1 MNNFDNFFDG
11 NASGDGGYRTP
22 VYHTPDPDDNG
33 KLKKRFAA
41 VTVMFVVVA
50 LIMCIAIVANVV
62 VLATMQSKVA
72 DSTGTA
78 ISDAVRNEYL
88 AALEEYLAGRD
99 IDQDMLDQLA
109 ELLNTSAASVAGRQT
124 INSTAHIIAGNSP
137 TQSSV
142 SGSGFVITATDSA
155 GKTARYVVTNAH
167 VVLETVKSG
176 SSVFP
181 PFVGSSGSYRFE
193 EYSYIYCRFGEDS
206 TTYSLQ
212 VVAVGSYQELV
223 NGEPVDTSYQDK
235 PDLAVLK
242 FTSAEPSE
250 EKHPSLNINS
260 DPLTYGDDIA
270 IVGYPQNVGLSVS
283 AGVISQPAH
292 EISDW
297 GYGEFCQTDA
307 AINSGNSGGPAV
319 NNRGEVI
326 GVVESKLISTSD
338 DDNIENMGY
347 LVTAATLVEFL
358 TKAGLTVVN
367 A

>member
-1 MNNFDNFFDG
+1 MENYDNFFNFNDQG
-11 NASGDGGYRTP
+11 RTP
-22 VYHTPDPDDNG
+22 VYHTPDPVDPKDNKSG
-33 KLKKRFAA
+33 KKF
-41 VTVMFVVVA
+41 TVITVLFVVIA

-193 EYSYIYCRFGEDS
+193 EYSYIYCRFGENS

-250 EKHPSLNINS
+250 EEHPSLNIDS

-297 GYGEFCQTDA
+297 GYGEFYQTDA

-358 TKAGLTVVN
+358 ANAGLTVVN